1 MISETMRNDFQS
13 AICSHRK
20 ALIIFPSFP
29 FFMVGTV
36 KKTTMSYV
44 TIKSEFG
51 VPQELKG
58 LLFRI
63 RFDAIQA
70 YFVETDKNKIPSKM

>member
-1 MISETMRNDFQS
+1 MNSSTMRKDFES
-13 AICSHRK
+13 APPLNRK

-29 FFMVGTV
+29 FFVVGKV
-36 KKTTMSYV
+36 KKTTSSYV

-63 RFDAIQA
+63 AFNSIQA
-70 YFVETDKNKIPSKM
+70 YFVETDKHKIPKFV